1 MAYESLNQM
10 YDNILD
16 PIRGW
21 WDERQ
26 LSKVVKISS
35 SSTVSAVKAGMIGHL
50 DSSGEFRTGITAAT
64 NQLPLFS
71 RNNSDDGDVRG
82 VEGNVSGVSGSPT
95 AAAPDQGISTLVGA
109 AAYEL
114 ASTAYTDGTDGSFAI
129 GAPVAAHAT
138 NGKIVPEGQATP
150 TSGYPDIVGTD
161 MHIGFC
167 TATPANNYR
176 GTSVVTFIT
185 SIFHV

>member
-26 LSKVVKISS
+26 LSKVVEIASG
-35 SSTVSAVKAGMIGHL
+35 TVNAGMVGHL
-50 DSSGEFRTGITAAT
+50 NSNGKFALGTGTYGAAA
-64 NQLPLFS
+64 NWLPLFA
-71 RNNSDDGDVRG
+71 RNSGSDNDVRG
-82 VEGNVSGVSGSPT
+82 VEGNLSGVSGTPLGE
-95 AAAPDQGISTLVGA
+95 APDQGISTLVGA

-114 ASTAYTDGTDGSFAI
+114 ASTAYTDGTDGSFAV
-129 GAPVAAHAT
+129 GAPIAAHTT
-138 NGKIVPEGQATP
+138 NGKIVPRGQASPST
-150 TSGYPDIVGTD
+150 GYPDVVGTD

-167 TATPANNYR
+167 TAVPANNYR

-185 SIFHV
+185 HIFHV

>member
-26 LSKVVKISS
+26 LSKVVEIASG
-35 SSTVSAVKAGMIGHL
+35 TVNAGMVGHL
-50 DSSGEFRTGITAAT
+50 NSNGKFALGTGTYGAAA
-64 NQLPLFS
+64 NWLPLFA
-71 RNNSDDGDVRG
+71 RNSGSDNDVRG
-82 VEGNVSGVSGSPT
+82 VEGNLSGVSGTPLGE
-95 AAAPDQGISTLVGA
+95 APDQGISTLVGA

-114 ASTAYTDGTDGSFAI
+114 ASTAYDTTGTWAI
-129 GAPVAAHAT
+129 GDTISAVAD
-138 NGKIVPEGQATP
+138 
-150 TSGYPDIVGTD
+150 SGEIKDSTTASSYG
-161 MHIGFC
+161 IGYC
-167 TATPANNYR
+167 TAVPASNYR

-185 SIFHV
+185 HIFHV